1 VKNDKRHLIRRL
13 YFIVVILFA
22 VTVMTGCNKSTPVV
36 QTQTAE
42 PIELIATPQSP
53 ITQSPIASISP
64 IATPTSLSFETEEA
78 KVLIAVPTPERLSS
92 MDIELTSIALHFED
106 MVPIFD
112 ATYSITQPYEKP
124 GLMGVDVIY
133 PARAVAHTTGFA
145 EGYKTTIEVYKE
157 FQPAVDAFHKVISE
171 LSGEQLSE
179 ERVGDALSVIFAGR
193 AIEDVSIFTYEL
205 VTIKANVL
213 VVVMI
218 RTDKE
223 ISLDTLQEK
232 NNLVLNRIKEK

>member
-1 VKNDKRHLIRRL
+1 MKNDKRYLIRRL
-13 YFIVVILFA
+13 FFIVLVLTI
-22 VTVMTGCNKSTPVV
+22 TVMTGCNKSTPVV

-42 PIELIATPQSP
+42 PIELIATLQSP
-53 ITQSPIASISP
+53 ITQSPIAPISP
-64 IATPTSLSFETEEA
+64 IAIPTSPSSETGEA

-92 MDIELTSIALHFED
+92 MNIELTSIALRPED

-124 GLMGVDVIY
+124 DLMGVDVVY
-133 PARAVAHTTGFA
+133 PVRMVAHTTGFA
-145 EGYKTTIEVYKE
+145 EGYKTTIEVYEE
-157 FQPAVDAFHKVISE
+157 FQHAVDAFHKVISE
-171 LSGEQLSE
+171 ISGEKLSE

-218 RTDKE
+218 KTDKE